1 MKSHDDFELK
11 RALDALPRSIEPPTD
26 FWPDIKPRLAARRR
40 GWRTGRT
47 GSMRIAASIA
57 LLAAGIA
64 GFAAVRRTQ
73 STWHLAGVSGAPS
86 RVYRVGESLNT
97 DDTSRATLRVANI
110 GEVEIE
116 PNTRVRLVTARATV
130 HRLALDRG
138 VIHARISAPP
148 RLFFVETPSA
158 LAVDLG
164 CAYDLEV
171 DEQGNSML
179 HVTLGWVSFE
189 EGGRESLVP
198 AGMRS
203 ITRTGLGVGTPFA
216 DDAPEAMR
224 RALIAFDFERG
235 GDSALGLVLRGAR
248 AGDAITLWHLISR
261 VDASRRAEVYDRLA
275 SLAPPPQG
283 VTREAALRL
292 DHAALRLWW
301 ETLPGSIPITSDWG
315 KTLWRLWLKLTAW

>member
-1 MKSHDDFELK
+1 
-11 RALDALPRSIEPPTD
+11 
-26 FWPDIKPRLAARRR
+26 
-40 GWRTGRT
+40 
-47 GSMRIAASIA
+47 
-57 LLAAGIA
+57 
-64 GFAAVRRTQ
+64 
-73 STWHLAGVSGAPS
+73 
-86 RVYRVGESLNT
+86 
-97 DDTSRATLRVANI
+97 I

-116 PNTRVRLVTARATV
+116 PNTRVRLVTARATQ
-130 HRLALDRG
+130 HRLALERG
-138 VIHARISAPP
+138 TIHARISAPP

-164 CAYDLEV
+164 CAYDLTV
-171 DEQGNSML
+171 DEYGNSVL

-198 AGMRS
+198 AGMWS

-275 SLAPPPQG
+275 SLSPPPQG